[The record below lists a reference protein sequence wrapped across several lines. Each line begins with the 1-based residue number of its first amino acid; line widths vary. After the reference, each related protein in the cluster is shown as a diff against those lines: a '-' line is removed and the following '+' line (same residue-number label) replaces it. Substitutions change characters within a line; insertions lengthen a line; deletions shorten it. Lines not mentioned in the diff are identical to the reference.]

1 MNETI
6 CNAEN
11 ACRFTGTERLVEF
24 MRINRTDKVR
34 LFRDNF
40 GQYRIVYFSNGQGVS
55 AVLVGKDK
63 TIRFKYTAP
72 SHRGQNMTRQLQAML
87 TLWSVKWL
95 ASDYQTA
102 AGAACYKG
110 A

>member
-24 MRINRTDKVR
+24 VRVNKTDKVR
-34 LFRDNF
+34 LFRDNY
-40 GQYRIVYFSNGQGVS
+40 GQHRIVYFAQGQGVS
-55 AVLVGKDK
+55 AVLLNADGS
-63 TIRFKYTAP
+63 IKYKHTMP
-72 SHRGQNMTRQLQAML
+72 SHRGHNMTRQLQALL
-87 TLWSVKWL
+87 TVWGIKWK
-95 ASDYQTA
+95 ASDYQTT

-110 A
+110 R